1 MTALLPPKQLWHG
14 DANVAGDLPQKKRR
28 DVPALVKRHGRDAS
42 VGVAK
47 LLVRAALANLCKAK
61 LLQELDDL
69 TRFENRNRTHRLAN
83 GNLLQTDELTF
94 EFGVTVL
101 EQ

>member
-1 MTALLPPKQLWHG
+1 
-14 DANVAGDLPQKKRR
+14 
-28 DVPALVKRHGRDAS
+28 
-42 VGVAK
+42 
-47 LLVRAALANLCKAK
+47 VRAALANLFKAK
-61 LLQELDDL
+61 LLQELDNL

-83 GNLLQTDELTF
+83 GNLLQPDELTF